1 MTGAKIPT
9 IIRIQHS
16 IDATATGDATG
27 SLVGGSDGTSA
38 TTMVDGRDE
47 EEFQEKVAITTR
59 DLQAM
64 KEMIRE
70 IRKDPE
76 LLYEYFPAFSQY
88 GGRHQT
94 AAAAASRGHVCRRR
108 KIMEY
113 VEIGIESLRHE
124 QNW

>member
-76 LLYEYFPAFSQY
+76 LLYEYSPAFSQH
-88 GGRHQT
+88 GGRHRI
-94 AAAAASRGHVCRRR
+94 AAAAAGGRINRCR
-108 KIMEY
+108 IMEY
-113 VEIGIESLRHE
+113 VEIGIESLRVE
-124 QNW
+124 RNR